1 MNRKKLCV
9 ALFCTLCLCS
19 WFSGSDNAR
28 AQNDVMMQAF
38 YWDVPVDATNLNGT
52 WYDSLKAKAQALKN
66 AGFTA
71 IWTPPPSKGAFS
83 IYDMGYGL
91 YDHYDLGEYNQK
103 GNVGDGIPSSTETR
117 FGSKQ
122 ELLNMVSEFH
132 NKGLEV
138 YADIVLNHLY
148 GGSYETNAP
157 VKNYIEE
164 ENYPSYPT
172 SQIRW
177 VLPNAAAGD
186 YYIQLNGFNLNWSSL
201 PARGYELRISWT
213 GSADDAGPGTN
224 PVWESEPNGGGGQF
238 NTFPGSGR
246 AVYGHADS
254 QGDVD
259 EFKVT
264 LSSTATITIQII
276 PKYDNS
282 GTMTWASDD
291 NGYRIRAAWYNGNNL
306 YSSVQ
311 CRALT
316 SFSYATHSGGAPQWT
331 WNYASFHPVD
341 NNDYLQDQGTEDAV
355 RPNWMLF
362 GVDFNTYDT
371 GTVQPRLKTWG
382 EWLTNTAGFDGYRLD
397 FVRGIQEAF
406 VADWLEAMPLKNG
419 AQRFA
424 VGEFWTTQKYRLKD
438 WTNAITSNGAAC
450 SVFDFPLRDDLKRMC
465 NAEPSF
471 NMAWLN
477 HSGMIRDQSNSISAD
492 RVVTFLENHDTGK
505 EHDKWLTQD
514 RDMGYAF
521 MLFAQGRPCIFYSHY
536 FELQQVDAGN
546 SSLTTGPESGLKTK
560 VNQLISVRKRYL
572 DGGYEVLTE
581 TGNPYPS
588 SNTSDIFIA
597 RREGN
602 RSNKPGAILVLND
615 HASSTL
621 STWVTANVS
630 GWPTMA
636 NQVLKN
642 ITSGSGETA
651 TVQGDGRVSVFA
663 PARGYAVWSIDTTYV
678 PVDFTVNNATTTYGQ
693 NVYLVGS
700 ISQLGS
706 WDTNK
711 ALGPMDATSYPTW
724 KIFDVYL
731 PPSTSIQ
738 YKFIKK
744 DGSGNVTWE
753 SGNNHSYTTPASG
766 TGSVTNTWGT
776 AKIGTDDPMEPEIAS
791 LPDEFKLYQNYPN
804 PFNPETV
811 ISYDIP
817 RDASVHVQLSI
828 YNTLGQIVR
837 RLIDREQ
844 PAGAYKAVWDGRSDA
859 GAQVSA
865 GVYLYRITAGEF
877 AVDRKMLILK

>member
-1 MNRKKLCV
+1 MMKKQLSV
-9 ALFCTLCLCS
+9 FLTLMCLLLAI
-19 WFSGSDNAR
+19 GPRQAQ

-38 YWDVPVDATNLNGT
+38 YWDVPVDATNLNGS
-52 WYDSLKAKAQALKN
+52 WYDSLNAKAAALQA

-83 IYDMGYGL
+83 IYDMGYGI
-91 YDHYDLGEYNQK
+91 YDHYDLGEYSQK
-103 GNVGDGIPSSTETR
+103 GNVGDGIPASTETR

-122 ELLNMVSEFH
+122 ELLDMIEEYH
-132 NKGLEV
+132 DRGMEV
-138 YADIVLNHLY
+138 YADIVLNHIY
-148 GGSYETNAP
+148 GGSYESNAP

-186 YYIQLNGFNLNWSSL
+186 YYIQLNGFNLNWSSF
-201 PARGYELRISWT
+201 ASRGYELRISWT
-213 GSADDAGPGTN
+213 GSANDAGPGDN

-282 GTMTWASDD
+282 GTMNWASDD
-291 NGYRIRAAWYNGNNL
+291 NGYRIRAVWYNGNNQ
-306 YSSVQ
+306 YSSLQ

-316 SFSYATHSGGAPQWT
+316 SFSFATHSGGAPQWT
-331 WNYASFHPVD
+331 WNYANFHPVD
-341 NNDYLQDQGTEDAV
+341 NSDYLQDQGSEDAI

-362 GVDFNTYDT
+362 GVDLNTFDT
-371 GTVQPRLKTWG
+371 GTVQPRLIDWG
-382 EWLTNTAGFDGYRLD
+382 EWLTETAGFDGYRLD
-397 FVRGIQEAF
+397 FVRGIQESF
-406 VADWLEAMPLKNG
+406 IADWLEAMPLKNG
-419 AQRFA
+419 QQRFA
-424 VGEFWTTQKYRLKD
+424 VGEFWTQHKYRLKD
-438 WTNAITSNGAAC
+438 WVNAISNNGAAA

-465 NAEPSF
+465 NAEPNF

-477 HSGMIRDQSNSISAD
+477 HSGLIRDQSNAVAAN

-505 EHDKWLTQD
+505 EHDKWITQD

-521 MLFAQGRPCIFYSHY
+521 ILFAQGRPCVFYSHY
-536 FELQQVDAGN
+536 FEVQQVDAGN
-546 SSLTTGPESGLKTK
+546 SSYTTGPESGLKTK
-560 VNQLISVRKRYL
+560 INQLVGIRKRYL
-572 DGGYEVLTE
+572 EGGMEVLTE
-581 TGNPYPS
+581 IGNPYPS
-588 SNTSDIFIA
+588 SNTVDIFIA

-615 HASSTL
+615 HASSTI

-630 GWPTMA
+630 GWPPMT

-642 ITSGSGETA
+642 ITSGSNETA

-663 PARGYAVWSIDTTYV
+663 PPRGYAIWSIDTTYV
-678 PVDFTVNNATTTYGQ
+678 PIDFTVNNACTNWGE
-693 NVYLVGS
+693 NIYLVGS
-700 ISQLGS
+700 IAQLGG
-706 WDTNK
+706 WDTGK
-711 ALGPMDATSYPTW
+711 AIGPMDASSYPTW
-724 KIFDVYL
+724 KVFDVYL
-731 PPSTSIQ
+731 PPSTSIE

-753 SGNNHSYTTPASG
+753 SGGNHSYTTPASG

-776 AKIGTDDPMEPEIAS
+776 AKGNTDDPRENEIAA
-791 LPDEFKLYQNYPN
+791 LPEQFNLYQNYPN
-804 PFNPETV
+804 PFNPETF
-811 ISYDIP
+811 IAYDVP
-817 RDASVHVQLSI
+817 RGETVAVRLVI
-828 YNTLGQIVR
+828 YNAMGQIVR
-837 RLIDREQ
+837 TLVAAERG
-844 PAGAYKAVWDGRSDA
+844 PGAYRMRWDGRNDLGES
-859 GAQVSA
+859 VTA
-865 GVYLYRITAGEF
+865 GVYLYRFTAGDF
-877 AVDRKMLILK
+877 ASEKKLLILR